1 MTPEISFKVV
11 IFGQTEKEY
20 YTYLF
25 EYIWKIFVQTFFSS
39 LNILVKQTL
48 PLPPTPIFSKTLF

>member
-1 MTPEISFKVV
+1 MTPEISFKVF

-25 EYIWKIFVQTFFSS
+25 EYICK
-39 LNILVKQTL
+39 NIRPNISFEAL
-48 PLPPTPIFSKTLF
+48 IYW